1 VEARLRVRCAPQAH
15 EEVPALT
22 VHGGK
27 GTHPGRQQEADFRE
41 DRGREGV
48 RGGLVLAAGEGLR
61 EARGAFEGEH
71 PCSEEG
77 QATAVVVEEE
87 QLDHQ
92 TFISTRISF
101 RPMKT

>member
-1 VEARLRVRCAPQAH
+1 VEARLRVRGAPQAH
-15 EEVPALT
+15 EDVLALAEY
-22 VHGGK
+22 GRER
-27 GTHPGRQQEADFRE
+27 THSGRQEEADL
-41 DRGREGV
+41 REGRGGEGI
-48 RGGLVLAAGEGLR
+48 RGGLALAAGDGLG

-71 PCSEEG
+71 PRGEEG

-87 QLDHQ
+87 QPGHQ